1 MIVRDRSDHDAAW
14 ITSLLRSRWHGTVV
28 IAHGERIDAL
38 ELPALVAGDQQG
50 LATYRVQGGEAE
62 LVTLDAITPG
72 QGVGTQLLGALVER
86 LRGEGVHRL
95 WVTTTNDNLSAL
107 AFYQKRGFHLRHL
120 RPGAVDEARRIKPT
134 IPLTAHNGLPIR
146 DEIELC
152 RDLL

>member
-1 MIVRDRSDHDAAW
+1 MIVRDRSDRDTTW
-14 ITSLLRSRWHGTVV
+14 ITALLRSRWGGTVV
-28 IAHGERIDAL
+28 IAHGEKIDAL
-38 ELPALVAGDQQG
+38 ELSALVAGDQQG

-72 QGVGTQLLGALVER
+72 HGVGTDLLRALMER

-120 RPGAVDEARRIKPT
+120 RPGAVDETRHIKPS
-134 IPLTAHNGLPIR
+134 IPYVAANGIPIH
-146 DEIELC
+146 DELELC